1 MTEDFNLITPAIKE
15 KILHRVG
22 QEIVAKAKRLAPID
36 TGALRSK
43 ITYKLDG
50 NRLTISTEGIEY
62 AEFLEFGTSKI
73 PVGTPEDPRKL
84 PNGTYL
90 PFIRTAIYQTNI
102 RSIVKQVLKEEYGN
116 ST

>member
-1 MTEDFNLITPAIKE
+1 MTEDFNLLSPLIKE
-15 KILHRVG
+15 KILHRIG

-43 ITYKLDG
+43 ITYKVDG
-50 NRLTISTEGIEY
+50 NRITISTEGIEY
-62 AEFLEFGTSKI
+62 AEFLEYGTSKI
-73 PVGTPEDPRKL
+73 SIGTPEDPRRL

-90 PFIRTAIYQTNI
+90 PFIRTAIYQTSI
-102 RSIVKQVLKEEYGN
+102 PRIVKQVLKEENGN